1 MQTPPTVLLPVEVA
15 LAMRFDAA
23 PDDALLPPEVVSAAT
38 GISLGTLAN
47 YRVNHP
53 RLLPFE
59 KHGRFIWYP
68 AHGVR
73 RFMQS
78 SAIAPKTEDASW
90 HTNQLR
96 LPERQES

>member
-1 MQTPPTVLLPVEVA
+1 MPTPSTILLPVEVA

-23 PDDALLPPEVVSAAT
+23 PDDALLPPDVVSAAT

-73 RFMQS
+73 KFMQQS
-78 SAIAPKTEDASW
+78 STALNTG
-90 HTNQLR
+90 
-96 LPERQES
+96 